1 MNKIIAP
8 AIGITFLVQ
17 LAVFLIGLGNNV
29 IISRLLGPETLGIF
43 AIIIVIVEI
52 VFRIVNPGLDTSAI
66 YFISS
71 KRFEFKEYI
80 STYLI
85 NSIVIIVLGIFIIF
99 ILNQVGS
106 VTLFSEVI
114 IFNFISDFFTV
125 IIFYFAA
132 FLIYEFGVKI
142 PLGLEKY
149 NEYNKIQLL
158 KPIVLFILLIIS
170 ALMFTLQLDSVIVLV
185 GISFLIPALMYW
197 RLALPIKLVW
207 HKEPAEKS
215 FRFGIKIML
224 SNLLQYL
231 NYRTDILLIGFF
243 LSGTEVGWYYVSVL
257 IAERLLFL
265 TQATSTILFPSASSS
280 EAQREKTPILSRL
293 NFSVVFA
300 GSLVIGASAYWLVPL
315 LFSAEY
321 GNSVLPLVVILP
333 GIISL
338 SVSKILSADF
348 ISRGL
353 PQYSFYVSLLNF
365 CLNITFNLIL
375 IPKLGITGAAISSSL
390 SYSAA
395 LILQAYYY
403 KKITSVSLIDMLL
416 IKRNDIKRLKFV

>member
-17 LAVFLIGLGNNV
+17 LFVFLIGIGNNV
-29 IISRLLGPETLGIF
+29 IISRLLGPESLGIF
-43 AIIIVIVEI
+43 AIIIVIVEL
-52 VFRIVNPGLDTSAI
+52 VFRIVNPGIDTSAI
-66 YFISS
+66 YFISN

-85 NSIVIIVLGIFIIF
+85 NAIIIIVLGILILLL
-99 ILNQVGS
+99 LNQIGS

-114 IFNFISDFFTV
+114 NFNFLEDYFSV
-125 IIFYFAA
+125 IVFYFTA
-132 FLIYEFGVKI
+132 FLLYEFGVKI

-149 NEYNKIQLL
+149 NEYNKTQLL
-158 KPIVLFILLIIS
+158 KPIILFALLIVSSFIITIN
-170 ALMFTLQLDSVIVLV
+170 LNSVLLV
-185 GISFLIPALMYW
+185 VGLSFIIPGLLYW
-197 RLALPIKLVW
+197 RMALPINFSW
-207 HKEPAEKS
+207 RKEPAEKS

-224 SNLLQYL
+224 ANLLQYL

-243 LSGTEVGWYYVSVL
+243 LSETEVGWYYVSVM

-280 EAQREKTPILSRL
+280 SIQREKTPILSRL
-293 NFSVVFA
+293 NFTVVFV
-300 GSLVIGASAYWLVPL
+300 SSILIGVMAYWLVPL

-321 GNSVLPLVVILP
+321 NNSVLPLVVILP

-353 PQYSFYVSLLNF
+353 SQYSLYVSLLNF
-365 CLNITFNLIL
+365 CLNISFNVIL
-375 IPKLGITGAAISSSL
+375 IPRMGIAGAALSSTI

-395 LILQAYYY
+395 LILQIYFYSRLTNVRLVELIFMRNGDL
-403 KKITSVSLIDMLL
+403 KK
-416 IKRNDIKRLKFV
+416 LKSI

>member
-170 ALMFTLQLDSVIVLV
+170 ALMFTVQLDSVIVLV
-185 GISFLIPALMYW
+185 GISFLVPALMYW

-207 HKEPAEKS
+207 CREPAEKS

-365 CLNITFNLIL
+365 FLNIAFNIIL
-375 IPKLGITGAAISSSL
+375 IPRMGIAGAALSSAL

-395 LILQAYYY
+395 LILQIYFYY
-403 KKITSVSLIDMLL
+403 KLTNTRLTELILMRSGDLE
-416 IKRNDIKRLKFV
+416 KLKSI

>member
-1 MNKIIAP
+1 MSKIAS

-29 IISRLLGPETLGIF
+29 IISRLLGPESLGIF

-66 YFISS
+66 YFISN
-71 KRFEFKEYI
+71 KRFEFSEYI

-85 NSIVIIVLGIFIIF
+85 NAFVIIVSGIFILF
-99 ILNQVGS
+99 ILHQIGS

-114 IFNFISDFFTV
+114 NFNFILGFFEV
-125 IIFYFAA
+125 IVFYFAA
-132 FLIYEFGVKI
+132 FLLYEFGVKI

-158 KPIVLFILLIIS
+158 KPIILFVLLIFSSLI
-170 ALMFTLQLDSVIVLV
+170 FKIQLELVFVLV
-185 GISFLIPALMYW
+185 SISFLIPALLYW
-197 RLALPIKLVW
+197 RFALPINLIW
-207 HKEPAEKS
+207 RKEPAEKS

-243 LSGTEVGWYYVSVL
+243 LSGTEVGWYFVSVL

-280 EAQREKTPILSRL
+280 GTQREKTPLLSRL
-293 NFSVVFA
+293 NFTVVLA
-300 GSLVIGASAYWLVPL
+300 GSLVIGATAYWIVPL
-315 LFSAEY
+315 FFSAEY
-321 GNSVLPLVVILP
+321 NNSVLPLVIILP

-348 ISRGL
+348 TSRGL

-365 CLNITFNLIL
+365 CLNITFNVIL
-375 IPKLGITGAAISSSL
+375 IPRIGIAGAALSSTL

-395 LILQAYYY
+395 LVLQIYFYSRLTNTRLVELIFMRNGDL
-403 KKITSVSLIDMLL
+403 KK
-416 IKRNDIKRLKFV
+416 LKSI

>member
-66 YFISS
+66 YFIS
-71 KRFEFKEYI
+71 KKQFELKEYTG
-80 STYLI
+80 TYLI
-85 NSIVIIVLGIFIIF
+85 NTLIIIVLGILILLL
-99 ILNQVGS
+99 LNQVGS

-114 IFNFISDFFTV
+114 NFNFISDFFTV
-125 IIFYFAA
+125 IVFYFAA

-158 KPIVLFILLIIS
+158 KPIILFILLIIS

-185 GISFLIPALMYW
+185 GISFLVPALLYW

-207 HKEPAEKS
+207 RKEPAEKS

-231 NYRTDILLIGFF
+231 NYRTDILLIVFF

-280 EAQREKTPILSRL
+280 EVQQEKTPILSRL

-315 LFSAEY
+315 IFSAEY

-333 GIISL
+333 GILSL